1 MRVTKITATG
11 MSRTP
16 TVQYGYVE
24 KHFTFEAIMEE
35 GEDKGLATDILNR
48 MIARAFG
55 ADKPVVDVQVKDCDA
70 SSNAQA
76 GYVAD
81 PRNNNGAPAPV
92 EQVDPRGVGP
102 WPGQPGHRETL
113 PVVDTRPGAINSI
126 PMTPSEIEAENA
138 VAEVEEARAVE
149 TISAED
155 FGRTLAEYAKANGA
169 TRVLELR
176 SKYGVATVAQLP
188 AEKRAEFLAD
198 LRA

>member
-55 ADKPVVDVQVKDCDA
+55 ADNPVVDVQVKDCDA
-70 SSNAQA
+70 SSNSQA

-81 PRNNNGAPAPV
+81 PRNNNNGAPAPV
-92 EQVDPRGVGP
+92 EQAVIAV
-102 WPGQPGHRETL
+102 ET
-113 PVVDTRPGAINSI
+113 
-126 PMTPSEIEAENA
+126 
-138 VAEVEEARAVE
+138 EEARAVE

-169 TRVLELR
+169 TKVLELR

-198 LRA
+198 LQA

>member
-24 KHFTFEAIMEE
+24 KHFTFEALMEE

-55 ADKPVVDVQVKDCDA
+55 ADKPV
-70 SSNAQA
+70 
-76 GYVAD
+76 
-81 PRNNNGAPAPV
+81 GAA
-92 EQVDPRGVGP
+92 
-102 WPGQPGHRETL
+102 
-113 PVVDTRPGAINSI
+113 AILAAV
-126 PMTPSEIEAENA
+126 EAEIA
-138 VAEVEEARAVE
+138 VEPVQEQEAAPAVE

-169 TRVLELR
+169 TKVLELR

-198 LRA
+198 LQA

>member
-113 PVVDTRPGAINSI
+113 PVV
-126 PMTPSEIEAENA
+126 
-138 VAEVEEARAVE
+138 EEASAVE

-198 LRA
+198 LQA

>member
-70 SSNAQA
+70 SSNAQ
-76 GYVAD
+76 
-81 PRNNNGAPAPV
+81 
-92 EQVDPRGVGP
+92 VG
-102 WPGQPGHRETL
+102 
-113 PVVDTRPGAINSI
+113 VDTRPGAINSI

-169 TRVLELR
+169 TKVLELR